1 MKHRTLIG
9 ALLLLAI
16 PALGL
21 GQSLS
26 ELAQQEKERR
36 KKNKESGSDVQ
47 VITDRELASNQGR
60 IANPPS
66 STPPAE
72 GTDTA
77 GSLSSAEP
85 TAEGGGASTP
95 IRDDMEGVEEET
107 TVTDI
112 PADAPLEEK
121 LSLLERMKASYQ
133 QQVATIDAEI
143 AKNNQ
148 RLVEIENELVSTGGT
163 GLPTA
168 PQADLAVRNPGDI
181 PGLRAEQQELRD
193 KNQALEAQ
201 KLSAKEDIITRARR
215 AGIPNSYL
223 NF

>member
-16 PALGL
+16 PALGA
-21 GQSLS
+21 GQSLT
-26 ELAQQEKERR
+26 EVAQKEKERR
-36 KKNKESGSDVQ
+36 KKNKETGAEVEI
-47 VITDRELASNQGR
+47 ITDRELVSNQGR
-60 IANPPS
+60 IANPNS

-72 GTDTA
+72 GTGTTPSRA
-77 GSLSSAEP
+77 V
-85 TAEGGGASTP
+85 STP
-95 IRDDMEGVEEET
+95 ASGAPARVRDDTEVGDEAPP
-107 TVTDI
+107 VTDI
-112 PADAPLEEK
+112 PASAPLEQK

-143 AKNNQ
+143 EKNNR

-168 PQADLAVRNPGDI
+168 PQADLTMRNPGNI
-181 PGLRAEQQELRD
+181 PGLRAEQQQLRD

-201 KLSAKEDIITRARR
+201 KLSAKEDIIARARR